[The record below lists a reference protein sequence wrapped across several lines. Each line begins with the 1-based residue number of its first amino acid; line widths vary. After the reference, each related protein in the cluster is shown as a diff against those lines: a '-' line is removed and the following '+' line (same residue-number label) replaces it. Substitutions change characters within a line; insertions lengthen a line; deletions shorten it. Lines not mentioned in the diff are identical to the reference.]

1 MKVQKGERR
10 GDVVVL
16 RATATAGE
24 VESAFNRAEETFSE
38 QMNLKPEDGK
48 TIAEAAFEQL
58 SIANLETVVAP
69 QVLEAL
75 VPFAVQQTS
84 IMPAFPPRPIAAST
98 PMRGKAFSFDIELTP
113 KRNYELSS
121 YEPVEFTIEPYR
133 EDSEEVERQ
142 LERMVAGSAQ
152 YRALNPRPVEKDDI
166 CLLRVEATIN
176 GSISRGLTTE
186 GRPYHMGKGNLP
198 EEFDRNI
205 LGMEVGQSKSF
216 EFSGPSIDEKGEP
229 TVDTVSCTVT
239 VLEIQ
244 ELVQEELSDE
254 WVARYLPMYKDLA
267 DLRSSVSRAV
277 NHRNL
282 VEYEN
287 YKRTL
292 AAAELSKRFVGTI
305 PDEVYEATYDSSLRK
320 LKSQLSA
327 RGIAFDDYVLQQGGK
342 QQFKMLFMVQVRQTI
357 MQGYALDALY
367 RHLGLKYSNEDIR
380 GVCESVNPQNPFSVK
395 ERMERSGNGYA
406 LEEAAQR
413 FCASNWLVDHSTVIQ
428 RDK

>member
-1 MKVQKGERR
+1 MKVEKGERR

-16 RATATAGE
+16 QATATAGE
-24 VESAFNRAEETFSE
+24 VERAFDRAEELFSE
-38 QMNLKPEDGK
+38 QMNLNSEKGE
-48 TIAEAAFEQL
+48 TIAEAALEQF
-58 SIANLETVVAP
+58 SISNLEAVVAP
-69 QVLEAL
+69 KVLEAL
-75 VPFAVQQTS
+75 VPFAVQQAAV
-84 IMPAFPPRPIAAST
+84 MPAFPPRPIAASV
-98 PMRGKAFSFDIELTP
+98 PMRGKAFSFNVEITI

-121 YEPVEFTIEPYR
+121 YEPVEITIEPFQ

-152 YRALNPRPVEKDDI
+152 YRTSSPHPIGKDDI
-166 CLLRVEATIN
+166 CLLKVEAMIN
-176 GSISRGLTTE
+176 GAVAKGLTTD

-216 EFSGPSIDEKGEP
+216 EFSGPGVDEKGEP
-229 TVDTVSCTVT
+229 TVDAVSCTVT
-239 VLEIQ
+239 VLGIQ

-254 WVARYLPMYKDLA
+254 WVTRYMPMYKDLA

-277 NHRNL
+277 NHRKL
-282 VEYEN
+282 IEYEN

-292 AAAELSKRFVGTI
+292 AAAELSKRFIGTI
-305 PDEVYEATYDSSLRK
+305 PDEVYKATFDSSLRK

-327 RGIAFDDYVLQQGGK
+327 RGIAFDDYVLQQGGE
-342 QQFKMLFMVQVRQTI
+342 QQFNMFFMVQVRQTI
-357 MQGYALDALY
+357 MQGYSLDALY
-367 RHLGLKYSNEDIR
+367 RHIGLKYSDDDIR

-406 LEEAAQR
+406 LVEAAQR
-413 FCASNWLVDHSTVIQ
+413 FCANNWLVDHSTVIQ
-428 RDK
+428 RTE